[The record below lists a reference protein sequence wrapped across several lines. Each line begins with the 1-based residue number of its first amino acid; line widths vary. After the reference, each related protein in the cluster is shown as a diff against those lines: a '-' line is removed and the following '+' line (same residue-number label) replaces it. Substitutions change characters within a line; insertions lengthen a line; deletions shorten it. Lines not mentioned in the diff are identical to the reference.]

1 MSMIYFILTQCVYT
15 LLLTLFKEKTLSD
28 QNLTFNSSFTSHNLI
43 STRIIILNITNT
55 FSKPT
60 KWNFKTD
67 LKLIKFSKFSYAG
80 QAEALFTTVLVTYV
94 QRYISNLSGLQV
106 LSVELHTQDK
116 LNRYFDFS

>member
-1 MSMIYFILTQCVYT
+1 MIYFILTQCVYT